1 MGAYL
6 MLGVVMFIAIGTL
19 VLVQIDERQNR
30 KKKAE

>member
-1 MGAYL
+1 